1 MPSVAL
7 VLKSPH
13 SAEIRAPGW
22 SAGRAWAGWI
32 GGLTRPPAPR
42 TPASVHRLVGRPLLR
57 SLLTEQVTRR
67 CFWSPISPRAGPT
80 WVSSSRSPEPSP
92 ELSPDR
98 VLIHPECA
106 EPPRQLSRRVW
117 GGQDTGPSPHR
128 HHGAETGLHGLGSQA
143 QPPAGCR
150 VGTGQG
156 DNKPVCRAPAGRS
169 AREDGSPRRSRSCLW
184 GPDPQSCWALQP
196 GRGWVSKVSLLSHMT
211 LRPTTTVT

>member
-13 SAEIRAPGW
+13 RAEIRAPGW

-57 SLLTEQVTRR
+57 SLLTKQVTRR

-156 DNKPVCRAPAGRS
+156 DNKPVCRAPTGHS
-169 AREDGSPRRSRSCLW
+169 AREDGSP
-184 GPDPQSCWALQP
+184 
-196 GRGWVSKVSLLSHMT
+196 
-211 LRPTTTVT
+211 